1 MVELSGKQTSLL
13 REKEIY
19 KNKQAE
25 MWAFLNLS
33 FAKQKK
39 IMPSSCSHD

>member
-13 REKEIY
+13 RGKETY
-19 KNKQAE
+19 KNKWAE

-33 FAKQKK
+33 FAKK
-39 IMPSSCSHD
+39 IM